1 MADADDL
8 KKPTEQEEEV
18 IDDAA
23 DELEPEEQAEAAQV
37 EEPEEVEED
46 EPEPQAPSRRE
57 QLRVQ
62 QLLAKIQEKQAPKT
76 PDLPKDGLNYADS
89 LDADAEVVEQL
100 EADRR
105 KFGETAYQRGLEQAR
120 SIQFHTRLEIDA
132 PRVEA
137 KYPQLDKT
145 AQEFNPVLADTIN
158 QMYLSAVGYD
168 KDHDTV
174 RSGDVRYADYV
185 ESIFELADEIASVK
199 TAESSKNIAAQAS
212 KTGIRP
218 GGAST
223 KLNLNKAPSQM
234 TDEELQAVIA
244 TAIPKQ

>member
-1 MADADDL
+1 
-8 KKPTEQEEEV
+8 
-18 IDDAA
+18 
-23 DELEPEEQAEAAQV
+23 
-37 EEPEEVEED
+37 
-46 EPEPQAPSRRE
+46 
-57 QLRVQ
+57 
-62 QLLAKIQEKQAPKT
+62 
-76 PDLPKDGLNYADS
+76 
-89 LDADAEVVEQL
+89 
-100 EADRR
+100 
-105 KFGETAYQRGLEQAR
+105 
-120 SIQFHTRLEIDA
+120 LEIDA